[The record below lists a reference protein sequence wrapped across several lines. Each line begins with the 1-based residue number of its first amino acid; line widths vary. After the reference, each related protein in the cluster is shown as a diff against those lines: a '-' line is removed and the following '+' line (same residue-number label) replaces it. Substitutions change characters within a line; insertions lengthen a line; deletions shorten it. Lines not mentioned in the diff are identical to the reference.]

1 MKRKFVIILA
11 LSLLSSVFAMPTNA
25 ADGETVV
32 TVYVITDGNITASF
46 NASAGG
52 DINYWIE
59 DVEVASEFGRIWS
72 AISSLDG
79 NINDV
84 QGSANYALGYAM
96 SAYDYAQNNDEK
108 LYEHD
113 QTLMIHYGM
122 INETTGNLYIL
133 TDEVVAFEG
142 HYLAFE
148 NETNNTLGAYGA
160 DIGVHGEEIDAL
172 KAKVNDLNG
181 IIMLIRN
188 SLIGLVLIAGALYL
202 TNRRYPFREIMKNGN
217 GLFKNGNKQRKP
229 VDFVKQTKAPK
240 ASTTTVKHKH
250 LHIPRFRIK
259 RKPDRSPLK
268 LIKHLIRN
276 PEKSSLRNL
285 FSFLFFN
292 K

>member
-1 MKRKFVIILA
+1 MKKKFVIILA
-11 LSLLSSVFAMPTNA
+11 LSLLSAVFAMPAEA
-25 ADGETVV
+25 ADGETVI
-32 TVYVITDGNITASF
+32 TVYVVTDGNITASF
-46 NASAGG
+46 DASAGG

-59 DVEVASEFGRIWS
+59 DVEVAGEFGRIWS

-79 NINDV
+79 SINNV

-96 SAYDYAQNNDEK
+96 SAYNYAQNNAEK
-108 LYEHD
+108 LYEHN
-113 QTLMIHYGM
+113 QTLMLHYGM

-133 TDEVVAFEG
+133 TDEVIAFEG

-172 KAKVNDLNG
+172 NAKVNDLNG

-188 SLIGLVLIAGALYL
+188 SLMGLVLIAGVLYL

-217 GLFKNGNKQRKP
+217 KQRKP
-229 VDFVKQTKAPK
+229 VEFVKQTKASK

-259 RKPDRSPLK
+259 RNPDRSPLK
-268 LIKHLIRN
+268 LLKHLIRN
-276 PEKSSLRNL
+276 PEKSSL
-285 FSFLFFN
+285 
-292 K
+292 